1 MANSELLNEHPPIDK
16 AVMAF
21 LGGILPGLGKMD
33 GTAKPK
39 TPEEAWADA
48 DEQARDVMRAG
59 VAAVI
64 RTQLDELRA
73 ENERL
78 KEALEPFA
86 KCVEQIDD
94 REDDEE
100 WAKFRLLIKDYRRA
114 NRAFSGARNGFVR
127 CKTCGGE
134 FDEAEW
140 DSSSECPECETPINR
155 KALGGTNAG

>member
-1 MANSELLNEHPPIDK
+1 MTNSELLNEHPPIDK

-73 ENERL
+73 
-78 KEALEPFA
+78 ALEPFA
-86 KCVEQIDD
+86 KCAEQLKNRTDFGDKVIVSVGQTVLTLDD
-94 REDDEE
+94 FNQ
-100 WAKFRLLIKDYRRA
+100 A
-114 NRAFSGARNGFVR
+114 
-127 CKTCGGE
+127 
-134 FDEAEW
+134 
-140 DSSSECPECETPINR
+140 R
-155 KALGGTNAG
+155 KALGGTNVG

>member
-1 MANSELLNEHPPIDK
+1 MSNSELLNEHPPIDK

-78 KEALEPFA
+78 VGAFRETKAALSLTTL
-86 KCVEQIDD
+86 VEDLDGVRECIAEIKSRIDHH
-94 REDDEE
+94 
-100 WAKFRLLIKDYRRA
+100 I
-114 NRAFSGARNGFVR
+114 S
-127 CKTCGGE
+127 
-134 FDEAEW
+134 
-140 DSSSECPECETPINR
+140 
-155 KALGGTNAG
+155 KALGGQP